1 MVAPLVACRSARM
14 ARQAVTVRADGSSFG
29 APDKNRLMKITY
41 GYFQKALLPCPH
53 PASKD
58 SRSSRPDAA
67 LRTIRYDLSEDVTPH
82 SGG

>member
-1 MVAPLVACRSARM
+1 M
-14 ARQAVTVRADGSSFG
+14 GSSFG
-29 APDKNRLMKITY
+29 APDKNQLIKITY
-41 GYFQKALLPCPH
+41 GYFPMALLTCLH

-58 SRSSRPDAA
+58 SRSSRPDAV